1 MLTKK
6 AKSEKLRVIM
16 GIHGIEKVIEL
27 KLKDEE
33 KAALDSSAQDVKKT
47 CDEVDKIL
55 AESK

>member
-1 MLTKK
+1 
-6 AKSEKLRVIM
+6 M

-33 KAALDSSAQDVKKT
+33 KAALDSSARDVKKT